1 MKKIVNLLLFASCLM
16 LMNNIKIQNNVD
28 FYESTNDILDK
39 DIEELIQKRADAKK
53 NKDFKLAD
61 EIRNELLEK
70 GIVLEDTRQGVK
82 WRRA

>member
-39 DIEELIQKRADAKK
+39 DIEELIQKRADAFFSKICFFS
-53 NKDFKLAD
+53 NKVGY
-61 EIRNELLEK
+61 LL
-70 GIVLEDTRQGVK
+70 ILHD
-82 WRRA
+82 

>member
-39 DIEELIQKRADAKK
+39 DNEKISIR
-53 NKDFKLAD
+53 KL
-61 EIRNELLEK
+61 NEGDISYSKIHL
-70 GIVLEDTRQGVK
+70 DY
-82 WRRA
+82 

>member
-39 DIEELIQKRADAKK
+39 D
-53 NKDFKLAD
+53 
-61 EIRNELLEK
+61 NEKYQLEN
-70 GIVLEDTRQGVK
+70 
-82 WRRA
+82 

>member
-39 DIEELIQKRADAKK
+39 DIEVSYKPLLSVNYVENINKGRRNNKLIL
-53 NKDFKLAD
+53 FGLHL
-61 EIRNELLEK
+61 IHYLIHLLN
-70 GIVLEDTRQGVK
+70 LL
-82 WRRA
+82 